1 MVERPNTA
9 PIGKGRKTLTLK
21 ALHYSNAFVAAYAQ
35 VCMRSLFCVF
45 YIGFDPPYGSLQLPI
60 FLKYSVSLLLL
71 ATRTYVRMSDILRL
85 GTNFLWCVPLP
96 VTDRKSL
103 VFIGYNS

>member
-9 PIGKGRKTLTLK
+9 PIGKGRKTLTFK

-45 YIGFDPPYGSLQLPI
+45 YIGFDPPYGSIQLPI
-60 FLKYSVSLLLL
+60 FLKYSVSL
-71 ATRTYVRMSDILRL
+71 
-85 GTNFLWCVPLP
+85 
-96 VTDRKSL
+96 
-103 VFIGYNS
+103 